1 MYNTPHTHERAFKD
15 EGNTLETL
23 FDRMKGVNP
32 SSAGMSIY
40 KVWGQLLHKF
50 ANSSQFWLVRGG
62 DIIHDFKSV
71 INKSV
76 GGPKIMP
83 SAAKSILNFIEHEA
97 PAELRDKLE
106 RLTHGSDIVIR
117 DEIFPL
123 RKNKFI
129 PETISISN
137 KEGLRSLTE
146 RLKSFGVQHIYL
158 DAQFG
163 NMFRD
168 GVGRGMTFVFST
180 ASQLDGATKI
190 SPDKLTRYD
199 IDSKF
204 DFKTFNVPFFTQ
216 KENDTVNLTMKFYPG
231 PNVKEID
238 ITHVNDSEEII
249 KQCNLQTSNCFTIEN
264 LKRCV
269 GLAPQDP
276 VRPINI
282 GEGSHPY
289 DWRNHEI
296 ITMKAATDWS
306 QLIYTLLLNNCG
318 MKTIFVTND
327 NICLAQAA
335 ILGVPYVLFSRTMGD
350 DEEVIEFYIFDERQ
364 TSLTPDQS
372 EKIKE
377 ILREPLSSE
386 LIASFASPFNDAVER
401 FKANMILP
409 GRDARKKRGIYGV
422 ISSDTLIPQA
432 LLNEFD
438 RIVKL
443 NYNEVYSLI
452 EFFGKEPDDP
462 TINRFQSLIFT
473 TKEEFFTLM
482 FKQKMSEVYKLF
494 KPLVAFYSKL
504 FIQQA
509 DGISNIIYQL
519 NEIYGYKRA
528 TIIEAERDSFVIS
541 ILNGVYIP
549 FGEWSLHS
557 LNGIT
562 GGFPKLKELVK
573 QINPRIV
580 GGLTDRDK
588 KCHDFHLRFE
598 QLLWVFFHPFFR
610 IKDLSKDILERYG
623 PVGVS
628 SHSVNLADD
637 IGTTFR
643 GEDPVFPFGGLPVP
657 SGRFGP
663 LGVAGIP
670 SRPLG
675 LPEIGDALY
684 NAPGVAPSGHGGP
697 REEDFNLSGVA
708 GVPLGFGVA
717 GIPSG
722 HGGPRE
728 EDFNLDE
735 LGSKLERVAKITGP
749 AELAQKDTE
758 LKAAWK
764 RQQQEE
770 AQARLEKARVELQA
784 AERAAEAAERA
795 AAERAAAER
804 AAAERAAREQAAAE
818 AAERAAEAAAER
830 ARVQAAEQAAK
841 EQANYE
847 YLVRKMKY
855 TSLYDGRREFAPV
868 LLTAREQAAI
878 RQLPPKSLRRRDRP
892 SIHQPFKSRAAAAGK
907 RLSLINKHRF
917 TKKRGIANAVG
928 FRQAPVAP
936 QAQPQASVR
945 NDEDDLADLM
955 GTIQLSGGGP
965 SQHSKTPGTF
975 PLFSS
980 DLAMFKQAIGDL
992 RKGGSKGMPFKP
1004 SVSDDLEAILEK
1016 TPASTSAIPD
1026 YLSKVFWALKSD
1038 AEESNALTE
1047 FYLEGYDLN
1056 DLIEQFKRGEIS
1068 PAALR
1073 DQFFFLFF
1081 KHPVSS
1087 MLLECISEAR
1097 LLKLVDLAEALGG
1110 EIPSNV
1116 RALHAKR
1123 FAARRSLKKV
1133 SSKQGATEMRTLR
1146 RKKSKSKSKSKQP
1159 IYIYTDGTRAN

>member
-23 FDRMKGVNP
+23 FDRMKG
-32 SSAGMSIY
+32 SASTF
-40 KVWGQLLHKF
+40 KVWEQLLHKF

-83 SAAKSILNFIEHEA
+83 SAANSILNFIEHEA
-97 PAELRDKLE
+97 PAKLRDKLE

-249 KQCNLQTSNCFTIEN
+249 KQCNLRTSNCFTIEN

-282 GEGSHPY
+282 SEGHPPY

-318 MKTIFVTND
+318 MKTVFVTND

-409 GRDARKKRGIYGV
+409 GRDARKKRGV
-422 ISSDTLIPQA
+422 ISSDTLIPQS

-443 NYNEVYSLI
+443 NYNDVYSLI
-452 EFFGKEPDDP
+452 EIFGKEPDDP

-519 NEIYGYKRA
+519 NKIYGYKRDK
-528 TIIEAERDSFVIS
+528 IIEAERDSFVIS

-580 GGLTDRDK
+580 GGLTDRGK

-610 IKDLSKDILERYG
+610 IKDLSKDILERYE
-623 PVGVS
+623 PVGIS
-628 SHSVNLADD
+628 SHSVNLAGD
-637 IGTTFR
+637 IGTTFW

-657 SGRFGP
+657 SGRFLGP
-663 LGVAGIP
+663 SGVAGVP

-684 NAPGVAPSGHGGP
+684 NAPGVAGVPLGHGGP
-697 REEDFNLSGVA
+697 REEDFNRSGVA
-708 GVPLGFGVA
+708 GV
-717 GIPSG
+717 PSG

-728 EDFNLDE
+728 EDFNLDD
-735 LGSKLERVAKITGP
+735 LGSKLERMAKITGP
-749 AELAQKDTE
+749 AELAQKDAE

-770 AQARLEKARVELQA
+770 AQARLEKARVKLQAEAA
-784 AERAAEAAERA
+784 AERAAERA
-795 AAERAAAER
+795 AAEA
-804 AAAERAAREQAAAE
+804 AAREQAAAE
-818 AAERAAEAAAER
+818 AAAEAAERAAAAER

-841 EQANYE
+841 EQAAKEQANYE
-847 YLVRKMKY
+847 YLVSKMKY

-868 LLTAREQAAI
+868 PLTAREQAAI

-928 FRQAPVAP
+928 FRQAVAP
-936 QAQPQASVR
+936 PPPQAPVR
-945 NDEDDLADLM
+945 NEEDDLADLM
-955 GTIQLSGGGP
+955 GAIQLSGGGP

-992 RKGGSKGMPFKP
+992 RKGGYKGMPFKP
-1004 SVSDDLEAILEK
+1004 SVSNDLEAILEK

-1038 AEESNALTE
+1038 AEESNVLTE

-1146 RKKSKSKSKSKQP
+1146 RKKSKKSQKSQKSQSKSKSKQP
-1159 IYIYTDGTRAN
+1159 VFIYTDGTRAN